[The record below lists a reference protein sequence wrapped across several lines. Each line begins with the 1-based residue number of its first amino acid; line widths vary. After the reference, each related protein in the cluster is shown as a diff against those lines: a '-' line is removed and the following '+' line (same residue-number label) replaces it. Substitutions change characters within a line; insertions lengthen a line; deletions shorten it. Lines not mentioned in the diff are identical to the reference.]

1 MPSGRNPMGGYR
13 FFRNDHAQNKKPGR
27 DRFDPKLWR
36 LGYAEDFTWRVK
48 ELSDLK
54 QVIRLSGNPYA
65 AVARKAA
72 LALVY
77 AHWEGYVVF
86 VAAAY
91 IATCQLPRGLP
102 RSPVRPSARRPG
114 CVLPPRRNAVSF
126 PHCQEP
132 PSPCPRYCNWAM
144 RSPVARHGPVY
155 TLLAKGRGRA
165 LTISRARPKCHRLH
179 TTGCPSGSAPHRFGR
194 YRSGVDLVTVCFHNG
209 GKAVLADDLPGVG
222 IKRDR
227 RPAVAVDRERVPGF
241 WHFANSIGSHP
252 HQCGA
257 RCMIQN

>member
-1 MPSGRNPMGGYR
+1 MPSGCNPMGGYR
-13 FFRNDHAQNKKPGR
+13 FFRNVHAQNKKPGR

-132 PSPCPRYCNWAM
+132 PSPCPRYCNRAM
-144 RSPVARHGPVY
+144 RSPRGPARSCLHPTSQGAGPCFDGQPCKAEMSSFTHHRMPQRISAASVWPVSVGCRSRDR
-155 TLLAKGRGRA
+155 LLPQWWQGRA
-165 LTISRARPKCHRLH
+165 CGRSSRCWDQ
-179 TTGCPSGSAPHRFGR
+179 T
-194 YRSGVDLVTVCFHNG
+194 
-209 GKAVLADDLPGVG
+209 
-222 IKRDR
+222 
-227 RPAVAVDRERVPGF
+227 
-241 WHFANSIGSHP
+241 
-252 HQCGA
+252 
-257 RCMIQN
+257 